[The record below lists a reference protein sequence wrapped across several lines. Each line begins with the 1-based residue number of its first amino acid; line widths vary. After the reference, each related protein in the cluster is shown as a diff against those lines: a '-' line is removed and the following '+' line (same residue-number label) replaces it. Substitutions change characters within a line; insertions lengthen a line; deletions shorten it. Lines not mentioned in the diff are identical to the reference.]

1 MYSLHSLNWGKDGV
15 SPTGVS
21 PGVRMVYYRKML
33 KKKCQKV
40 SQTETELLEVLLV
53 SVGKP

>member
-33 KKKCQKV
+33 KKNVKKYLRLKQ
-40 SQTETELLEVLLV
+40 SLEVLLV